1 MSEPWIA
8 YGQQRGPSN
17 AAVDNPPTNSNGVI
31 GEVSLPYTVPVGKK
45 LILTSWG
52 IEAYESIA
60 GS

>member
-1 MSEPWIA
+1 MLMSEPWIA

-45 LILTSWG
+45 LILTSL
-52 IEAYESIA
+52 